1 MTSHRFRDRAYSVR
15 DEIAKAPAQDRLDL
29 ALDALDEV
37 FGSRDRVNDLR
48 TGLGLTATEAR
59 LLAVLDRSA
68 PRVVGKAALHRA
80 MYPAHDDAPDI
91 KIVDVLVCKL
101 RAKGLKIKT
110 DWGFGYSI
118 DAPVD
123 VDAAAPAIAK
133 PQIAAK
139 VFGGW
144 SAQDDEDL
152 LRMFERGDGLA
163 VIADEL
169 VRSVNAVRA
178 RLRRLVRPPQRNGA
192 DP

>member
-1 MTSHRFRDRAYSVR
+1 M
-15 DEIAKAPAQDRLDL
+15 
-29 ALDALDEV
+29 
-37 FGSRDRVNDLR
+37 NDLR
-48 TGLGLTATEAR
+48 AGLGLTATEAR

-68 PRVVGKAALHRA
+68 PRVVGKSALHRA

-118 DAPVD
+118 DAAVD
-123 VDAAAPAIAK
+123 VDAAVRAVAK

-144 SAQDDEDL
+144 SVQDDEDL
-152 LRMFERGDGLA
+152 LRMFERGDGLG
-163 VIADEL
+163 VIAEEL
-169 VRSVNAVRA
+169 GRSVNAVRA
-178 RLRRLVRPPQRNGA
+178 RLRRIVRAPVAVGF
-192 DP
+192 